1 MSEEP
6 EQDRRRRRLLWLLLF
21 LAGTTAALAAGVGIG
36 TLVFHRSPGSPR
48 HHVTASGVGFASDRS
63 GPGSGHLHPSPSP
76 SPSTTDAPATTP
88 PATTTTTTSAEA
100 SGITHVIATGGHPAG
115 WLTVSA
121 VVTGQLSPGRPHAL
135 VVTIG
140 NPGAH
145 AVRVT
150 AVNVAVGQPSV
161 SGCLPGWFA
170 STGGPGSHLVIRA
183 GSTGQAT
190 LQLRLRNLPHRNQDA
205 CKSVHIPLKV
215 NVTAV
220 EVPL

>member
-6 EQDRRRRRLLWLLLF
+6 EQDRRRRRPLWLLLF
-21 LAGTTAALAAGVGIG
+21 FAAATAAVAAGVGIG

-48 HHVTASGVGFASDRS
+48 HQVTASGVGFASDRS
-63 GPGSGHLHPSPSP
+63 DSGSGHHHPSPPPGP
-76 SPSTTDAPATTP
+76 SSTGAPATAA
-88 PATTTTTTSAEA
+88 PATTTTITSVEA
-100 SGITHVIATGGHPAG
+100 RGTTHVIAPGGHPAG

-121 VVTGQLSPGRPHAL
+121 VVTGQLSPGRPHPL

-150 AVNVAVGQPSV
+150 AVNVAVGQPSAP
-161 SGCLPGWFA
+161 GCLPGWFA
-170 STGGPGSHLVIRA
+170 STGGPSIHLVIRA
-183 GSTGQAT
+183 GATAQAT
-190 LQLRLRNLPHRNQDA
+190 LQLRLRDLSHRNQDA
-205 CKSVHIPLKV
+205 CKGVHIPLKV